1 MQGEAQDIH
10 ESGGAGMGQLFQDCV
25 EEIQSLLCVLIFIP
39 LCSLTSIAHFALLQH
54 WTYQIKRSKMHP
66 FMFLSSICSKQFQEV
81 VQVLLV
87 LCEFPPAWAL
97 PWNGEQGA
105 ATASTDGIWTGL
117 LCVPSSNSSGSLL
130 DCFSHKYMQF
140 ISVLFLFCCFFSSDI
155 WVSQL
160 GCWLSFWL
168 LVAHRWEGDGL

>member
-10 ESGGAGMGQLFQDCV
+10 KSGGAGMGQLFQDCV

-54 WTYQIKRSKMHP
+54 WTYQKKRSKMHP

-87 LCEFPPAWAL
+87 LASSPLREHFHGMGNRELPLPALMASEQACSVFLLPTAQGLSLTAFP
-97 PWNGEQGA
+97 
-105 ATASTDGIWTGL
+105 
-117 LCVPSSNSSGSLL
+117 
-130 DCFSHKYMQF
+130 
-140 ISVLFLFCCFFSSDI
+140 ISICSLFLCYFYFAAFLPLPFGFSS
-155 WVSQL
+155 
-160 GCWLSFWL
+160 
-168 LVAHRWEGDGL
+168 